1 MNSYPIIQTIGGLA
15 KEETLFNISSNVMP
29 NTFVLENDE
38 PYPFYHGGNL
48 PTGAKPI
55 SVFLMTK
62 KKYSTE
68 KILRI
73 SQNIFKYYDHTFD
86 AVPGVICMNNETI
99 PCIRLRDL
107 HNYECIEELQK
118 HFISEGVKF
127 LKKRNVKTL
136 AIIQLKKIFKL
147 EEIGDGIYKDLDD
160 PAMFYI
166 KIPRQLSW
174 RLFTQVTARVRNNV
188 EKEDANFDAALAAIY
203 TREILDVARIYAREM
218 NLKRLQ
224 LIKEKYED
232 VIGKVEYNMQ
242 GKA

>member
-15 KEETLFNISSNVMP
+15 KEETLFTLSSNVMP

-48 PTGAKPI
+48 PTEVKPV

-73 SQNIFKYYDHTFD
+73 SQNIFKYYDHKFD
-86 AVPGVICMNNETI
+86 AVTGVICMNNETI
-99 PCIRLRDL
+99 PCIRLREL

-118 HFISEGVKF
+118 YFLSEGVNF
-127 LKKRNVKTL
+127 LKKRTLKTL
-136 AIIQLKKIFKL
+136 AIIQLKKIFTI
-147 EEIGDGIYKDLDD
+147 EEIAPGIYKDLDD
-160 PAMFYI
+160 PSMFYI
-166 KIPRQLSW
+166 KIPKQLSW
-174 RLFTQVTARVRNNV
+174 RLFTQITARVRNNV

-203 TREILDVARIYAREM
+203 TRDILDVARIYAREM
-218 NLKRLQ
+218 NLNRLKI
-224 LIKEKYED
+224 IKEKYED
-232 VIGKVEYNMQ
+232 IISKVEYNMQ
-242 GKA
+242 GKD